1 MHNQDLT
8 LSRRQAVKAGIA
20 GSIVTT
26 AGCMSGDQSQS
37 GNDSA
42 LPITDDFSSVWDT
55 YGDAS
60 IAEIDG
66 INTLR
71 LTEADGRQVGAGV
84 YTNPFSTTQG
94 FTVEFH
100 YYANEGSGGDGFALL
115 LLNEPQVAVDGFS
128 VGRAG
133 GSLGYTGNPG
143 ITGGYLAVGFDEFGN
158 FSATNPDRS
167 DGPGRNPQSITVRGA
182 GDEAEGSSDDAYPHL
197 VTESPS
203 GEIDGGWRWARVT
216 ADPVSEA
223 ESLALHIEMSYDDR
237 DSWETII
244 DNELSAEDIGEDI
257 PEEFLLGFSG
267 ATAGATNIHAIDSV
281 TVSESS

>member
-1 MHNQDLT
+1 MHNQDSI

-20 GSIVTT
+20 GSIVSTT
-26 AGCMSGDQSQS
+26 GCMSSGPSQS
-37 GNDSA
+37 GEDST
-42 LPITDDFSSVWDT
+42 LPITDDFSSVWNL

-71 LTEADGRQVGAGV
+71 LTEADGGQVGAGI
-84 YTNPFSTTQG
+84 YTNSLSTTQE

-100 YYANEGSGGDGFALL
+100 YYVDEGSGGDGFALL
-115 LLNEPQVAVDGFS
+115 LLNESQVAVDGFS
-128 VGRAG
+128 VGEEG
-133 GSLGYTGNPG
+133 GSLAYTGNPG

-167 DGPGRNPQSITVRGA
+167 DGPGKNPQSITVRGA

-216 ADPVSEA
+216 ADPVSGTK
-223 ESLALHIEMSYDDR
+223 SLALHIEMSYDDR

-244 DNELSAEDIGEDI
+244 DDEFSTEDIGGGI

-267 ATAGATNIHAIDSV
+267 ATAGSTNIHAIDSV
-281 TVSESS
+281 SVSESS